1 MDNKSKLRPL
11 YIARIL
17 YDMTDEDHYLSTPEI
32 ISILKEKYGI
42 EGYRTTITSDIE
54 ALIDFGMEIE
64 VVKSSATQYHL
75 ISREFDLPEIKLL
88 IDAVESSKFITEKKS
103 KELVSKLGKLASQ
116 KQADELKRNLV
127 PEGRIKPDNEYIY
140 YIVDAINEAINTK
153 KKISFQ
159 YFEYNVRKQQKPRHN
174 GDVYVFSPYHLVWNG
189 DYYYMI
195 GYSDKH
201 NGIGSFRVDRI
212 SKQPK
217 ILPDEAVAIP
227 NDFHL
232 SEYINTS
239 FRMYN
244 SEHQEV
250 ELICDNSVMDAIID
264 RFGDD
269 VQTFANDTTSFRAVV
284 NIAVSHV
291 FFSWVFG
298 FGGRVKIKSPE
309 GVRNQYADTIAEA
322 YNETCKEL

>member
-1 MDNKSKLRPL
+1 MDNKSRLRPL
-11 YIARIL
+11 YIAKIL

-64 VVKSSATQYHL
+64 VIKSSATQYHL

-174 GDVYVFSPYHLVWNG
+174 GEVYVFSPYNLVWNG

-201 NGIGSFRVDRI
+201 NSIGSFRVDRI

-227 NDFHL
+227 DDFHL

-269 VQTFANDTTSFRAVV
+269 VQTFANDMTSFRAVV

-309 GVRNQYADTIAEA
+309 GVRNQYADMIAEA
-322 YNETCKEL
+322 YSEFCK

>member
-11 YIARIL
+11 YIAKIL

-64 VVKSSATQYHL
+64 VVKSSAMQYHL

-116 KQADELKRNLV
+116 TQADELKRNLV

-174 GDVYVFSPYHLVWNG
+174 GEVYVFSPYHLVWNG

-217 ILPDEAVAIP
+217 ILPEEAAAIP
-227 NDFHL
+227 DDFNL

-269 VQTFANDTTSFRAVV
+269 VQTFANDMTSFRAVV

-309 GVRNQYADTIAEA
+309 GVRNQYADMIAEA
-322 YNETCKEL
+322 YSEFCK

>member
-1 MDNKSKLRPL
+1 MDNKSRLRPL
-11 YIARIL
+11 YIAKIL

-32 ISILKEKYGI
+32 ISILKEKYKI

-174 GDVYVFSPYHLVWNG
+174 GEVYVFSPYHLVWNG

-227 NDFHL
+227 DDFNL

-269 VQTFANDTTSFRAVV
+269 VQTFANDMTSFRAVV

-309 GVRNQYADTIAEA
+309 DVRNQYADMIASA
-322 YNETCKEL
+322 YNEFCK

>member
-1 MDNKSKLRPL
+1 MDKKSKLRPL

-140 YIVDAINEAINTK
+140 YIVDAINEAINAK

-174 GDVYVFSPYHLVWNG
+174 GEVYVFSPYHLVWNG

-217 ILPDEAVAIP
+217 ILPNEAVAIP
-227 NDFHL
+227 DDFNL

-269 VQTFANDTTSFRAVV
+269 VQTFANDMTSFRAVV
-284 NIAVSHV
+284 IIAVSHV

-309 GVRNQYADTIAEA
+309 GVRNQYADMIAEA
-322 YNETCKEL
+322 YSEFCK

>member
-1 MDNKSKLRPL
+1 MDNKSRLRL
-11 YIARIL
+11 MYIAKIL

-174 GDVYVFSPYHLVWNG
+174 GEVYVFSPYHLVWNG

-201 NGIGSFRVDRI
+201 NDIGSFRVDRI

-227 NDFHL
+227 DDFNL

-269 VQTFANDTTSFRAVV
+269 VQTFANDMTSFRAVV

-309 GVRNQYADTIAEA
+309 DVRNQYADMIASA
-322 YNETCKEL
+322 YNEFCK

>member
-1 MDNKSKLRPL
+1 MDNKSRLRPL
-11 YIARIL
+11 YIAKIL

-174 GDVYVFSPYHLVWNG
+174 GEVYVFSPYHLVWNG

-217 ILPDEAVAIP
+217 ILPDEAVTIP
-227 NDFHL
+227 DDFNL

-269 VQTFANDTTSFRAVV
+269 VQTFANDMTSFRAVV

-309 GVRNQYADTIAEA
+309 GVRNQYANMIAEA
-322 YNETCKEL
+322 YSEFCK

>member
-1 MDNKSKLRPL
+1 MDNKSRLRPL
-11 YIARIL
+11 YIAKIL

-140 YIVDAINEAINTK
+140 YIVDAINEAINAK

-174 GDVYVFSPYHLVWNG
+174 GEVYVFSPYHLVWNG

-227 NDFHL
+227 DDFNL

-269 VQTFANDTTSFRAVV
+269 VQTFANDMTSFRAVV

-309 GVRNQYADTIAEA
+309 GVRNQYADMIAEA
-322 YNETCKEL
+322 YSEFCK

>member
-1 MDNKSKLRPL
+1 MDNKSSRLRPL
-11 YIARIL
+11 YIAKIL

-32 ISILKEKYGI
+32 ISILKEKYEI

-174 GDVYVFSPYHLVWNG
+174 GEVYVFSPYHLVWNG

-217 ILPDEAVAIP
+217 ILPDEAVTIP
-227 NDFHL
+227 DDFNL

-269 VQTFANDTTSFRAVV
+269 VQTFANDMTSFRAVV

-309 GVRNQYADTIAEA
+309 GVRNQYANMIAEA
-322 YNETCKEL
+322 YSEFCK

>member
-64 VVKSSATQYHL
+64 VIKSSATQYHL

-116 KQADELKRNLV
+116 TQADELKRNLV

-174 GDVYVFSPYHLVWNG
+174 GEVYVFSPYHLVWNG

-227 NDFHL
+227 DDFNL

-269 VQTFANDTTSFRAVV
+269 VQTFANDMTSFRAVV
-284 NIAVSHV
+284 NIAVSHG

-309 GVRNQYADTIAEA
+309 GVRNQYADMIAEA
-322 YNETCKEL
+322 YSEFCK

>member
-1 MDNKSKLRPL
+1 MDNKSRLRPL
-11 YIARIL
+11 YIAKIL

-174 GDVYVFSPYHLVWNG
+174 GEVYVFSPYHLVWNG

-217 ILPDEAVAIP
+217 ILSDEAVAIP
-227 NDFHL
+227 DDFNL

-269 VQTFANDTTSFRAVV
+269 VQTFANDMTSFRAVV

-309 GVRNQYADTIAEA
+309 GVRNQYANMIVEA
-322 YNETCKEL
+322 YSEFCK

>member
-1 MDNKSKLRPL
+1 MDNKSRLRPL
-11 YIARIL
+11 YIAKIL

-64 VVKSSATQYHL
+64 VVKSSAMQYHL

-174 GDVYVFSPYHLVWNG
+174 GEVYVFSPYHLVWNG
-189 DYYYMI
+189 DYDYMI

-227 NDFHL
+227 DDFNL

-269 VQTFANDTTSFRAVV
+269 VQTFANDMTSFRAVV

-309 GVRNQYADTIAEA
+309 GVRNQYADMIAEA
-322 YNETCKEL
+322 YSEFCK

>member
-1 MDNKSKLRPL
+1 MDNKSRLRPL
-11 YIARIL
+11 YIAKIL

-174 GDVYVFSPYHLVWNG
+174 GEVYVFSPYHLVWNG

-227 NDFHL
+227 DDFNL

-269 VQTFANDTTSFRAVV
+269 VQTFANDMTSFRAVV

-309 GVRNQYADTIAEA
+309 DVRSQYADMIASA
-322 YNETCKEL
+322 YNEFCK

>member
-1 MDNKSKLRPL
+1 MDKKSKLRPL

-17 YDMTDEDHYLSTPEI
+17 YDITDEDHYLSTPEI

-140 YIVDAINEAINTK
+140 YIVDAINEAINAK

-174 GDVYVFSPYHLVWNG
+174 GEVYVFSPYHLVWNG

-217 ILPDEAVAIP
+217 ILPEEAVAIP
-227 NDFHL
+227 DDFNL

-269 VQTFANDTTSFRAVV
+269 VQTFANDMTSFRAVV

-309 GVRNQYADTIAEA
+309 GVRNQYADMIASA
-322 YNETCKEL
+322 YNEFCN

>member
-1 MDNKSKLRPL
+1 MDGKSRVRAL
-11 YIARIL
+11 YIYKIL
-17 YDMTDEDHYLSTPEI
+17 YELTDEDHYLSTPEI

-116 KQADELKRNLV
+116 TQADELKRNLV

-174 GDVYVFSPYHLVWNG
+174 GEVYVFSPYHLVWNG
-189 DYYYMI
+189 DYYYMV

-201 NGIGSFRVDRI
+201 NDIGSFRVDRI

-227 NDFHL
+227 DDFNL

-250 ELICDNSVMDAIID
+250 ELICDNSVMDGIID
-264 RFGDD
+264 KFGDD
-269 VQTFANDTTSFRAVV
+269 VQTFANDMTSFRAVV

-309 GVRNQYADTIAEA
+309 DVRKQYADMISLA
-322 YNETCKEL
+322 YNEFC

>member
-1 MDNKSKLRPL
+1 MDNKSRLRPL
-11 YIARIL
+11 YIAKIL

-174 GDVYVFSPYHLVWNG
+174 GEVYVFSPYHLVWNG

-201 NGIGSFRVDRI
+201 NSITNFRVDRI

-217 ILPDEAVAIP
+217 ILLDEAVAIP
-227 NDFHL
+227 DDFNL

-269 VQTFANDTTSFRAVV
+269 VQTFANDMTSFRAVV

-309 GVRNQYADTIAEA
+309 GVRNQYADMIAEA
-322 YNETCKEL
+322 YSEFCK

>member
-1 MDNKSKLRPL
+1 MDNKSRLRPL
-11 YIARIL
+11 YIAKIL

-174 GDVYVFSPYHLVWNG
+174 GEVYVFSPYHLVWNG

-217 ILPDEAVAIP
+217 ILPDEAVEIP
-227 NDFHL
+227 DDFNL

-269 VQTFANDTTSFRAVV
+269 VQTFANDMTSFRAVV

-309 GVRNQYADTIAEA
+309 GVRNQYADMIASA
-322 YNETCKEL
+322 YNEFCK

>member
-1 MDNKSKLRPL
+1 MDNKSRLRPL

-17 YDMTDEDHYLSTPEI
+17 YDLTDEEHFLSTPEI

-42 EGYRTTITSDIE
+42 DGYRTTITADIE
-54 ALIDFGMEIE
+54 ALIEFGIEIE
-64 VVKSSATQYHL
+64 AVKSSAIQYHL
-75 ISREFDLPEIKLL
+75 ISREFDIPEIKLL

-103 KELVSKLGKLASQ
+103 NELVEKLCKLASGT
-116 KQADELKRNLV
+116 QADVLKRNLV

-140 YIVDAINEAINTK
+140 YIVDAINEAINSK
-153 KKISFQ
+153 KKIAFQ

-174 GDVYVFSPYHLVWNG
+174 GEVYTFSPYHLVWNG

-201 NGIGSFRVDRI
+201 NSITNFRVDRI
-212 SKQPK
+212 SKQPQ
-217 ILPDEAVAIP
+217 IMPDDAVTEP
-227 NDFHL
+227 DDFNL

-244 SEHQEV
+244 SDHQEV

-264 RFGDD
+264 RFGED
-269 VQTFANDTTSFRAVV
+269 VQTYANDMTSFRAVV

-298 FGGRVKIKSPE
+298 FGGKVKIKSPE
-309 GVRNQYADTIAEA
+309 GVRELYADMVKSA
-322 YNETCKEL
+322 YNEICE